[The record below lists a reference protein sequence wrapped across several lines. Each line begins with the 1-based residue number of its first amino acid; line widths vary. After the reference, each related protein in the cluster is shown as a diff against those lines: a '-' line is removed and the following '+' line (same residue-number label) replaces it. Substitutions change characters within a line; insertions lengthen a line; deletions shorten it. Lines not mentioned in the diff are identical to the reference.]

1 MDERVLKLMD
11 FIDNS
16 PTSFHAV
23 SQVEKILSAHNF
35 KKLSESDKWDIEK
48 GEKYFVN
55 KDNGAIIAF
64 SIGLGEVENNGFKM
78 IASHVDSPCLK
89 IKPSPDMADENTYL
103 KLNTEVYGSPILSTW
118 FDRPLGIAG
127 RIVLKGDDVFK
138 PEVRIVNIDRAV
150 SIIPNLA
157 IHFTRE
163 KNQNEIDKQKELTAL
178 LAIINDSLEQ
188 DNSLISLLESEF
200 NISRFDILDF
210 ELSLYDYSKSEVVGA
225 NEEFLSAGRLDDL
238 WMVQSSLM
246 GLLNSKDSESTKV
259 GVFLNHEEIGSKTN
273 EGADSVF
280 LKTILKRICIGLS
293 KTEEDFYRALENSFM
308 ISADLAHGV
317 HPNYKEISDPT
328 NRPVLGSGVVLKYSS
343 NKRYLTDSYTSAIII
358 GLCENNNIPY
368 QKFVNNSNLRGGS
381 TMGTFFSS
389 HLAVRVLDL
398 GSPILSM
405 HSIKELASAND
416 VIQTEELFRVFYEA

>member
-238 WMVQSSLM
+238 WMVQSSLT

-293 KTEEDFYRALENSFM
+293 KNEEDFYRALENSFM

>member
-293 KTEEDFYRALENSFM
+293 KNEEDFYRALENSFM